1 MTATGHAIIG
11 TVIAAKVGNPALAI
25 PLAII
30 SHFIADAIPHW
41 DVATHR
47 KQKTKGNLI
56 IEAFS
61 DVILGL
67 VLSFLI
73 LTLFFPTTNLT
84 YAFTMILVSQGPDWL
99 TAPYYFF
106 GIKSFKWAYKLQKF
120 FDKDLDKPWGII
132 TQIALLILI
141 IIIAKVL

>member
-11 TVIAAKVGNPALAI
+11 TVIAAKVADPTLAI
-25 PLAII
+25 PLAIA
-30 SHFIADAIPHW
+30 SHFLADAIPHW
-41 DVATHR
+41 DIATNR
-47 KQKTKGNLI
+47 KTKTKANLI
-56 IEAFS
+56 LEAFS

-73 LTLFFPTTNLT
+73 LTFLFPKTSLT
-84 YAFTMILVSQGPDWL
+84 YSFLMILVSQSPDWL

-106 GIKSFKWAYKLQKF
+106 GIKSFKWAYKLQKM

-132 TQIALLILI
+132 TQIVFLVI
-141 IIIAKVL
+141 IIILAKIF